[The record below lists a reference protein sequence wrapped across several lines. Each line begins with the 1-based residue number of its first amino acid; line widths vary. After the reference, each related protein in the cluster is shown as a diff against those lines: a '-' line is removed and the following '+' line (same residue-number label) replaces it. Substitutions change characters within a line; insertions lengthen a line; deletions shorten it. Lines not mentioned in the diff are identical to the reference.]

1 MPTLGLS
8 GQACSLGVLCNLT
21 LDLRL
26 QSQQGRNNTFIP
38 GGHRRELQISMGFS
52 LEDAP

>member
-1 MPTLGLS
+1 MPTLGIS

-26 QSQQGRNNTFIP
+26 QSQQGQNNTFIP
-38 GGHRRELQISMGFS
+38 NYKLQISMGFG
-52 LEDAP
+52 LENAP